1 VRSVDEARF
10 VCVALRRHS
19 AQRDKDVMKN
29 FLLYG
34 PYGYTGQLIVDLAT
48 QQGLRPILAGRNEK
62 QLSAQARQYNL
73 DYRAFALEE
82 TEKLDSALREVDA
95 VLHCA
100 GPFVHTFRQMAEACL
115 RTKRHYVDISGEI
128 AGFEALAA
136 MDRQAKDAGVMLLPG
151 AGFDVVPTDCLAAHL
166 KTRLPDA
173 THLRLFL
180 RGVGAGVSRGTA
192 KSAIENMHRQGMIRK
207 DGQLVQV
214 PPVWKALMQDF
225 GRGPVRVISV
235 GWGDVSTAYYSTSI
249 PNVETYMSLPQQ
261 IVNLMYDM
269 RTIGPLFYNRVA
281 KTILKA
287 VMHLYPPG
295 PSEGRRM
302 KAFATMIGEVTNDRG
317 TTAVSKLRTREGYTF
332 TAQVTVEIMKRILN
346 GDCKSG
352 FQTPSL
358 AYGKDFVLQFD
369 GVTRE
374 DIS

>member
-10 VCVALRRHS
+10 VYVALRRHS

-34 PYGYTGQLIVDLAT
+34 SYGYTGQLIVDLAT
-48 QQGLRPILAGRNEK
+48 QQGLRPILAGRDEK

-73 DYRAFALEE
+73 DYRAFALKE
-82 TEKLDSALREVDA
+82 TEKLDSALREVDT

-235 GWGDVSTAYYSTSI
+235 GWGDVSTAYYSTGI
-249 PNVETYMSLPQQ
+249 PNVETYMSLPQP

-374 DIS
+374 DLS

>member
-1 VRSVDEARF
+1 
-10 VCVALRRHS
+10 
-19 AQRDKDVMKN
+19 MTN

-34 PYGYTGQLIVDLAT
+34 SYGYTGRLIVELAI
-48 QQGLRPILAGRNEK
+48 QQGFRPILAGRDEK
-62 QLSAQARQYNL
+62 RLRAQAEKYQL
-73 DYRAFALEE
+73 DYRAFALDN
-82 TEKLDSALREVDA
+82 TAKLDSALRETDA

-128 AGFEALAA
+128 PGFEAIAA
-136 MDRQAKDAGVMLLPG
+136 MDAQARDAGIMMLPG
-151 AGFDVVPTDCLAAHL
+151 GGFDVVPTDCLAAHL
-166 KTRLPDA
+166 KQRLPDA
-173 THLRLFL
+173 TRLRIFL

-207 DGQLVQV
+207 DGKLIQV

-235 GWGDVSTAYYSTSI
+235 GWGDVSTAYYSTGI
-249 PNVETYMSLPQQ
+249 PNVETYMSLPQAM
-261 IVNLMYDM
+261 VNLMYDM
-269 RTIGPLFYNRVA
+269 RTIGPLLYNRVA

-287 VMHLYPPG
+287 IMNLYPPG
-295 PSEGRRM
+295 PSESRRE
-302 KAFATMIGEVTNDRG
+302 KAFATMIGEVTNDAG
-317 TTAVSKLRTREGYTF
+317 QTAVSKLRTREGYTF

-346 GDCKSG
+346 GDFKTG

-358 AYGKDFVLQFD
+358 AYGADFVLQFD
-369 GVTRE
+369 GVERE